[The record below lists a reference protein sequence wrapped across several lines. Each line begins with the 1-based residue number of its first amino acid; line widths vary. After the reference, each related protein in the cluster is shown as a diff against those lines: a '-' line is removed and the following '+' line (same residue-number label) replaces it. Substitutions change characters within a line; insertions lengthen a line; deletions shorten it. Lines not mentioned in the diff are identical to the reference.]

1 MPVSGPLPNPSLITS
16 EKTNSM
22 QNTLKYFFVLLLIL
36 FQPSM
41 ETAYAAKPIFPSSI
55 QKSKRDKKENPPK
68 TNTLAKWSLI
78 LSAIGFLSIFIPYVN
93 FISIYLIVGG
103 IVCGII
109 ALGQIKKRK
118 EKGSGLAITSLV
130 VGGVTVIGAI
140 VAIAVLLSIFN

>member
-1 MPVSGPLPNPSLITS
+1 
-16 EKTNSM
+16 
-22 QNTLKYFFVLLLIL
+22 
-36 FQPSM
+36 
-41 ETAYAAKPIFPSSI
+41 
-55 QKSKRDKKENPPK
+55 
-68 TNTLAKWSLI
+68 LI